1 MRNLQDFFSTA
12 LIHFSLKSTAGNQN
26 KAPSQLLQ
34 NHAVT
39 GSGQKVKVLT
49 HLARFPDCDD
59 DGHCGNEQDAG
70 GIDLVFVDVPEDH
83 AEQLEDVEWRQHLP
97 HSNRPQLRRQFASQE
112 STAHSRFGK
121 GAGQMH
127 TSNGCNQAMKSEL
140 QKCHSGSGKGRG
152 KCALLTDVNE

>member
-1 MRNLQDFFSTA
+1 MQNLQGFFSA
-12 LIHFSLKSTAGNQN
+12 AIIRSSLKSTAGNQN
-26 KAPSQLLQ
+26 KVPSQLLQ

-70 GIDLVFVDVPEDH
+70 GVDLVFVDVPEDH

-97 HSNRPQLRRQFASQE
+97 HSNRPQLRSQFPRGPFASHE
-112 STAHSRFGK
+112 YTGHSRFGK
-121 GAGQMH
+121 GGGANAH
-127 TSNGCNQAMKSEL
+127 F
-140 QKCHSGSGKGRG
+140 
-152 KCALLTDVNE
+152 